1 MNYLKLI
8 QLTLRNFKGVE
19 SSKLDLRGYNARIF
33 SDNGLGKTTHFD
45 ANVWLLFNKDSMN
58 KKDFEIKT
66 LDSDNT
72 VIHGLEHEV
81 EGVFDYN
88 GTVLK
93 LKKIF
98 KEKWSKKRGQA
109 TAEFTGH
116 TTDHYIDDV
125 PVSKKIYDA
134 KIAEIMDEE
143 IFKLLTSPT
152 YFNEQLHWQKRREI
166 LLSIA
171 GDVTDNE
178 VISSSTK
185 LSALPS
191 ILNGKS
197 IEDYRKI
204 IASRRKKINEELE
217 KIPVRIDEIRRNL
230 PDTNGLDKDALEQQ
244 VTVLN
249 NEIDELM
256 TNINGIKNGKA
267 ISDIQQSIQ
276 KIDMDLLDIK
286 RENESDSKEKIYQ
299 FKSRI
304 QEETSNISILN
315 SKITNAEHRKQDSEK
330 TIKYI
335 NQELSA
341 LRSKWY
347 EIDKREFT
355 HEDSC
360 TCPSCGQDLPEEQV
374 ESARQKA
381 LAAFNRTKSEDLEKV
396 NKDGKSKNARVTE
409 LNSEIETI
417 DKEILKIQSQVSEKE
432 TFLKGL
438 REQLE
443 QLESTVTDVLDNPAY
458 VEKLK
463 EKQSL
468 EWQIKAIREDSNNQI
483 QSIQIEILDK
493 KEQRDQ
499 IQNKIGQLA
508 NIDAQNKRISELMQ
522 EERNLAAEFEE
533 LEGNLYL
540 TEEFIRLKV
549 TMLEERINSKF
560 KYAKFKLFETQVN
573 GGLQEVCET
582 LYQGVPYSSGLNNAA
597 RINVGLDIINT
608 LSEHNNFSAPIFIDN
623 AEAVTKLIDTK
634 AQTIALVVSE
644 EDKELRVE
652 VEDDSDLI
660 PVNVKVV

>member
-1 MNYLKLI
+1 MGTLLLNRLS
-8 QLTLRNFKGVE
+8 LRNFKGCK
-19 SSKLDLRGYNARIF
+19 SFDLVVNGVNAKGYGDNAT
-33 SDNGLGKTTHFD
+33 GKTTLFD
-45 ANVWLLFNKDSMN
+45 GFNWLFFDKDSQN
-58 KKDFEIKT
+58 KSNFQIKT
-66 LDSDNT
+66 LDENNN

-81 EGVFDYN
+81 EAEFNLN
-88 GTVLK
+88 GSTLK
-93 LKKIF
+93 LKKVF
-98 KEKWSKKRGQA
+98 AEKWTKKRGQA

-116 TTDHYIDDV
+116 TTTYFIDDV
-125 PVSKKIYDA
+125 PVKKKEYEA
-134 KIAEIMDEE
+134 KIESIMSED

-152 YFNEQLHWQKRREI
+152 YFNEQLHWQKRRD
-166 LLSIA
+166 LLLDIA
-171 GDVTDNE
+171 GDITEEE
-178 VISSSTK
+178 VISSNKK
-185 LSALPS
+185 LIKLPE

-230 PDTNGLDKDALEQQ
+230 PDTNGLDKAALEQQ
-244 VTVLN
+244 VTELN

-256 TNINGIKNGKA
+256 TNINSIKNGKA

-276 KIDMDLLDIK
+276 KIDMELLDIK

-468 EWQIKAIREDSNNQI
+468 EGQIKAIREDSNKQI
-483 QSIQIEILDK
+483 QSIQMEILDK

-499 IQNKIGQLA
+499 IQNNIGQLA

-560 KYAKFKLFETQVN
+560 KYARFKLFETQVN

-582 LYQGVPYSSGLNNAA
+582 TFNGVPYSSGLNNAA

>member
-1 MNYLKLI
+1 MGTLL
-8 QLTLRNFKGVE
+8 LSRLSLRNFKGCKSFELVVNG
-19 SSKLDLRGYNARIF
+19 RNAKTYG
-33 SDNGLGKTTHFD
+33 DNATGKTTLFD
-45 ANVWLLFNKDSMN
+45 AFSWLFFDKDSQN
-58 KKDFEIKT
+58 KSNFQIKT
-66 LDSDNT
+66 LDENNN
-72 VIHGLEHEV
+72 VIPGLEHDV
-81 EGVFDYN
+81 EAEFNIN
-88 GTVLK
+88 GENLK
-93 LKKIF
+93 LKKVF
-98 KEKWSKKRGQA
+98 AEKWTKKRGQA
-109 TAEFTGH
+109 IAEFTGH
-116 TTDHYIDDV
+116 TTTYFIDDV
-125 PVSKKIYDA
+125 PVKKKEYEA
-134 KIAEIMDEE
+134 KIESIMSED

-178 VISSSTK
+178 VISSSSK

-204 IASRRKKINEELE
+204 IASRRRKINEELE

-230 PDTNGLDKDALEQQ
+230 PDTNGLDKAELEQQ
-244 VTVLN
+244 VTALN

-256 TNINGIKNGKA
+256 TNINSIKNGKA

-276 KIDMDLLDIK
+276 KIDMELLEIK
-286 RENESDSKEKIYQ
+286 RNNESDSKEKIYQ
-299 FKSRI
+299 LKSRI

-315 SKITNAEHRKQDSEK
+315 SKITNAEHRKQDGEK

-335 NQELSA
+335 NQELST
-341 LRSKWY
+341 LRNKWY

-355 HEDSC
+355 HEDTC
-360 TCPSCGQDLPEEQV
+360 TCPSCGQDLPEDQV

-381 LAAFNRTKSEDLEKV
+381 LATFNRTKSEDLEKV
-396 NKDGKSKNARVTE
+396 NKDGKSKNARVKE
-409 LNSEIETI
+409 LNNEIETI
-417 DKEILKIQSQVSEKE
+417 DKEILKIQSQLREKE
-432 TFLKGL
+432 TFLKGVK
-438 REQLE
+438 EQLE
-443 QLESTVTDVLDNPAY
+443 QLESTVTDVLDNPTY

-468 EWQIKAIREDSNNQI
+468 EGQIKAIREDANKQI
-483 QSIQIEILDK
+483 QSVQMEILNK

-508 NIDAQNKRISELMQ
+508 NIDAQNKRIEELMQ

-560 KYAKFKLFETQVN
+560 KYARFKLFETQVN

-582 LYQGVPYSSGLNNAA
+582 TYLGVPYSSGLNNAA

-608 LSEHNNFSAPIFIDN
+608 LSEHYDFMAPIFIDN

-634 AQTIALVVSE
+634 SQTIALVVSE
-644 EDKELRVE
+644 QDKELRVE
-652 VEDDSDLI
+652 IEDDSDLI

>member
-1 MNYLKLI
+1 MSILLLNRLS
-8 QLTLRNFKGVE
+8 LRNFKGCKSFELVVNG
-19 SSKLDLRGYNARIF
+19 RNAKTYG
-33 SDNGLGKTTHFD
+33 DNATGKTTLFD
-45 ANVWLLFNKDSMN
+45 AFSYLFFDKDSQN
-58 KKDFEIKT
+58 KSNFQIKT
-66 LDSDNT
+66 LDENNN
-72 VIHGLEHEV
+72 VIPGLEHEV
-81 EGVFDYN
+81 EAEFNIN
-88 GTVLK
+88 GEYLK
-93 LKKIF
+93 LKKVF
-98 KEKWSKKRGQA
+98 AEKWTKKRGQA
-109 TAEFTGH
+109 IAEFTGH
-116 TTDHYIDDV
+116 TTTYFIDDV
-125 PVSKKIYDA
+125 PVKKKEYEA
-134 KIAEIMDEE
+134 KIESIMSED

-178 VISSSTK
+178 VISSSSK

-204 IASRRKKINEELE
+204 IASRRKKINDELE

-230 PDTNGLDKDALEQQ
+230 PDTNGLDKSALEQQ
-244 VTVLN
+244 VTALN

-256 TNINGIKNGKA
+256 TNINSIKNGKA

-276 KIDMDLLDIK
+276 KIDMELLEIK
-286 RENESDSKEKIYQ
+286 RDNESDSKEKIYQ
-299 FKSRI
+299 LKSRI

-315 SKITNAEHRKQDSEK
+315 SKINNQKQLKSSKEYS
-330 TIKYI
+330 IKSLEEELNNLRQDWTVI
-335 NQELSA
+335 NKL
-341 LRSKWY
+341 
-347 EIDKREFT
+347 EFT
-355 HEDSC
+355 HEDAC
-360 TCPSCGQDLPEEQV
+360 VCPTCKQDLPVEQV
-374 ESARQKA
+374 EEVRNKA
-381 LAAFNRTKSEDLEKV
+381 LAAFNSDKSNRIEKID
-396 NKDGKSKNARVTE
+396 KEGKSKKERVDVLE
-409 LNSEIETI
+409 NEIANINGEIE
-417 DKEILKIQSQVSEKE
+417 KIEKQVGEKE

-438 REQLE
+438 KEQLK
-443 QLESTVTDVLDNPAY
+443 QLESTVTDVFDNPTY

-468 EWQIKAIREDSNNQI
+468 EGQIKAIREDANKQI
-483 QSIQIEILDK
+483 QSIQMEILDK

-508 NIDAQNKRISELMQ
+508 NIDAQNKRIEELMQ

-560 KYAKFKLFETQVN
+560 KYARFKLFETQVN

-582 LYQGVPYSSGLNNAA
+582 TFNGVPYSSGLNNAA

-608 LSEHNNFSAPIFIDN
+608 LSEHYEFMAPIFIDN

-634 AQTIALVVSE
+634 AQTIALIVSE
-644 EDKELRVE
+644 QDKELRVE
-652 VEDDSDLI
+652 IEDDSDLI

>member
-1 MNYLKLI
+1 MGTLLLNRLS
-8 QLTLRNFKGVE
+8 LRNFKGCK
-19 SSKLDLRGYNARIF
+19 SFDLVVNGVNAKGYGDNAT
-33 SDNGLGKTTHFD
+33 GKTTLFD
-45 ANVWLLFNKDSMN
+45 GFNWLFFDKDSQN
-58 KKDFEIKT
+58 KSNFQIKT
-66 LDSDNT
+66 LDENNN

-81 EGVFDYN
+81 EAEFNLN
-88 GTVLK
+88 GSTLK
-93 LKKIF
+93 LKKVF
-98 KEKWSKKRGQA
+98 AEKWTKKRGQA

-116 TTDHYIDDV
+116 TTTYFIDDV
-125 PVSKKIYDA
+125 PVKKKEYEA
-134 KIAEIMDEE
+134 KIETIMSED

-166 LLSIA
+166 LLNIA
-171 GDVTDNE
+171 GDITDNE

-185 LSALPS
+185 LSGLPS

-204 IASRRKKINEELE
+204 IASRRRKINDELE
-217 KIPVRIDEIRRNL
+217 KIPVRIDEIRRNQ
-230 PDTNGLDKDALEQQ
+230 PDTNGLDKTTLEQQ

-256 TNINGIKNGKA
+256 TNINSIKNGKA

-299 FKSRI
+299 LKSRI

-315 SKITNAEHRKQDSEK
+315 SKINNQKQMKSSKE
-330 TIKYI
+330 YNI
-335 NQELSA
+335 NSLKEELNN
-341 LRSKWY
+341 LRQDWTVINKL
-347 EIDKREFT
+347 EFV
-355 HEDSC
+355 HEDAC
-360 TCPSCGQDLPEEQV
+360 ICPTCKQDLPVEQV
-374 ESARQKA
+374 EEARNKA
-381 LAAFNRTKSEDLEKV
+381 LAAFNSDKSNRLEKID
-396 NKDGKSKNARVTE
+396 KEGKSKKERVVVLE
-409 LNSEIETI
+409 NDIANIDGEIE
-417 DKEILKIQSQVSEKE
+417 KIEKQVSEKE

-438 REQLE
+438 KEQLE
-443 QLESTVTDVLDNPAY
+443 QLESTVTDVLDNLAY

-468 EWQIKAIREDSNNQI
+468 EGQIKAIREDSNKQI

-560 KYAKFKLFETQVN
+560 KHACFKLFETQVN

-582 LYQGVPYSSGLNNAA
+582 TYLGVPYSSGLNNAA
-597 RINVGLDIINT
+597 RINVGLDICSVLQNHYE
-608 LSEHNNFSAPIFIDN
+608 LKAPIWIDN
-623 AEAVTKLIDTK
+623 RESVTKLIDVDT
-634 AQTIALVVSE
+634 QIISLIVSE
-644 EDKELRVE
+644 QDKELRVE
-652 VEDDSDLI
+652 VDDSLMEEA
-660 PVNVKVV
+660 V